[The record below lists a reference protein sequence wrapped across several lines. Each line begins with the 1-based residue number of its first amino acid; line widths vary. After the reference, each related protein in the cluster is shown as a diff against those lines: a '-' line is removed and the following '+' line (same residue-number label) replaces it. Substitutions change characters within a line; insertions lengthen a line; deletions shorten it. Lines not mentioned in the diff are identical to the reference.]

1 MTEEGKTTFNELK
14 AYEARRR
21 LASSSKIDSSS
32 LYWKSYLDLMK
43 GALSE
48 TGRAQRLV
56 SGTCR
61 AHQVY
66 ADAMAAMRNDV
77 FLDEKGNIASD
88 KHQKRLQPGRK
99 ASVVASA
106 SNKNSVLSDIR
117 AAQQTMTNQFRENAK
132 NMDEEIANAITSL
145 LEDVKRQFYALE
157 EIGSAVLTEL
167 EKTESEVIAAWG
179 RYLSKAD
186 TTTVKSQFST
196 SPKSP
201 HETASDVNLLDKWV
215 RVQQL
220 RI

>member
-1 MTEEGKTTFNELK
+1 MAEEGKPTFNELK

-61 AHQVY
+61 GHQVY
-66 ADAMAAMRNDV
+66 ADAMAAMHLDI

-88 KHQKRLQPGRK
+88 KQQKRLQPGRN
-99 ASVVASA
+99 ACEVASA
-106 SNKNSVLSDIR
+106 SNKKSVLSDMR
-117 AAQQTMTNQFRENAK
+117 AAHQTITSQFRENAE
-132 NMDEEIANAITSL
+132 NMNEEIANAITSL
-145 LEDVKRQFYALE
+145 LGDVRRQFSALE
-157 EIGSAVLTEL
+157 EIGSAVLAEL
-167 EKTESEVIAAWG
+167 EKTESEVIAAWS

-186 TTTVKSQFST
+186 TTTVKSQFAT

-201 HETASDVNLLDKWV
+201 HETATDVNLMDRWV
-215 RVQQL
+215 RGQL
-220 RI
+220 GI

>member
-1 MTEEGKTTFNELK
+1 MAEEGKKTFNELK

-43 GALSE
+43 GGLSE

-66 ADAMAAMRNDV
+66 ADAMEAMHSDV
-77 FLDEKGNIASD
+77 FLDERGNIASS
-88 KHQKRLQPGRK
+88 KQQKRLQPGRK

-106 SNKNSVLSDIR
+106 RNKKSVLSNMR
-117 AAQQTMTNQFRENAK
+117 AAHQTMTSQFRENAE
-132 NMDEEIANAITSL
+132 NMNEEIAHAITSL
-145 LEDVKRQFYALE
+145 LVDVRRQFSALE
-157 EIGSAVLTEL
+157 ERGSAVLTEL
-167 EKTESEVIAAWG
+167 EKTEGEVISAWS

-186 TTTVKSQFST
+186 TTTVKSPFST

-201 HETASDVNLLDKWV
+201 QETAADVNSMDRWV
-215 RVQQL
+215 RGNS
-220 RI
+220 